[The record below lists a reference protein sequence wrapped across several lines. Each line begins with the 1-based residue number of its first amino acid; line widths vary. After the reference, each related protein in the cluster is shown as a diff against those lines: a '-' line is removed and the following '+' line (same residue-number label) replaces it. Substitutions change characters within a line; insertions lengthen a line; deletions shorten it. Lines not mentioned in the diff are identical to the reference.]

1 MRQCRLC
8 SIRSLAS
15 TAHQRGLLLTVLVV
29 SIMLPRPLAE
39 TPPAGGSDDVYQNEG
54 RQLLQ
59 AAACPQRAGIMVRYL
74 EIRNLGTSTCT
85 GTSGGNGGY
94 VLGIKGS
101 AIA

>member
-1 MRQCRLC
+1 MRQCRLY
-8 SIRSLAS
+8 SIHSLAS

-29 SIMLPRPLAE
+29 SILLPSLLAASE

-74 EIRNLGTSTCT
+74 EARNLGTSTCT
-85 GTSGGNGGY
+85 GTS
-94 VLGIKGS
+94 
-101 AIA
+101 AAA